1 MKIDDDISFMPE
13 DFFTKIPLY
22 KSFDKTIDESKIWI
36 EVLVS
41 VLYYS
46 GSIDIFC
53 PSCKKESTF
62 ISQPTEN
69 QKQIAGVLLDARS
82 KSRPDGSEYRYA
94 YNYLV
99 TTRYFQVRF
108 VCSRDSEYTL
118 IYFFSFIEDKLTKI
132 GQFPSMADLAATDI
146 KKYAKVLGKDKYREF
161 SKSIGLVAHGVGIGS
176 FVYLRRIFEDL
187 IEEAHTEAKES
198 SSWDENNYRENRV
211 SDKIVMLKDYVPH
224 FLVKNRN
231 MYGILSKGIHEL
243 SEEECLQHFPI
254 MKNGI
259 ELILD
264 EKIEKIESQ
273 KKIKETGKSIAQLHQ
288 SLGDNK

>member
-62 ISQPTEN
+62 ISQPTE
-69 QKQIAGVLLDARS
+69 KQIAGVLLDARS

-118 IYFFSFIEDKLTKI
+118 I
-132 GQFPSMADLAATDI
+132 
-146 KKYAKVLGKDKYREF
+146 
-161 SKSIGLVAHGVGIGS
+161 
-176 FVYLRRIFEDL
+176 
-187 IEEAHTEAKES
+187 
-198 SSWDENNYRENRV
+198 
-211 SDKIVMLKDYVPH
+211 
-224 FLVKNRN
+224 
-231 MYGILSKGIHEL
+231 
-243 SEEECLQHFPI
+243 
-254 MKNGI
+254 
-259 ELILD
+259 
-264 EKIEKIESQ
+264 
-273 KKIKETGKSIAQLHQ
+273 
-288 SLGDNK
+288 